1 MSREPAKPK
10 SAASRARQ
18 PRPPKRLV
26 ASKPTAASAPEARPR
41 GEATREAL
49 IDAAIGVFARDGY
62 HAVSTR
68 SLASAAGVNQALI
81 GYHFGGKMGLYLAV
95 FDHIAG
101 RLLER
106 IGPLVDALEARLE
119 SAPPSATAAQR
130 RAHFLPPLLAI
141 AEGMLELMLSDE
153 TEEWSQLIL
162 REQQHPGPAFER
174 LYDTYMGRVFGLLAR
189 LVQQLRGDGDP
200 ANARTV
206 VVGIVGSVLVWR
218 AARATVMRH
227 LGWGRPGT
235 AEIAAARAAV
245 RRSVEAQALAG
256 AGR

>member
-1 MSREPAKPK
+1 MTRESSKPK
-10 SAASRARQ
+10 SAARPAQ
-18 PRPPKRLV
+18 PGSPNRLV
-26 ASKPTAASAPEARPR
+26 AAKPSTASPPAARPR

-49 IDAAIGVFARDGY
+49 LDAAVGVFAREGY

-101 RLLER
+101 QLLER

-119 SAPPSATAAQR
+119 SAPANATAAQR
-130 RAHFLPPLLAI
+130 RAHFLPPLLGI
-141 AEGMLELMLSDE
+141 AEGMLELMLSRE

-174 LYDTYMGRVFGLLAR
+174 MYETYMGRVFGLLAR
-189 LVQQLRGDGDP
+189 LVKELRGDRDP
-200 ANARTV
+200 SDARTV

-227 LGWGRPGT
+227 LGWSTPT
-235 AEIAAARAAV
+235 ASEIAEARAAV

-256 AGR
+256 VAR

>member
-1 MSREPAKPK
+1 MTRESAKPK
-10 SAASRARQ
+10 SPAKRPRQ
-18 PRPPKRLV
+18 PRSPKRLV
-26 ASKPTAASAPEARPR
+26 AAKRSAASPPAARPR
-41 GEATREAL
+41 GEATRQALLEA
-49 IDAAIGVFARDGY
+49 AVGVFARDGY

-68 SLASAAGVNQALI
+68 TLASAAGVNQALI

-95 FDHIAG
+95 FDDIAG
-101 RLLER
+101 QLLER
-106 IGPLVDALEARLE
+106 IGPLVDALEAHLE
-119 SAPPSATAAQR
+119 SAPATATAAQR

-174 LYDTYMGRVFGLLAR
+174 LYATYMGRVFGLLAR
-189 LVQQLRGDGDP
+189 LVQELRGDGDLV
-200 ANARTV
+200 NARTV

-227 LGWGRPGT
+227 LGWGTPG
-235 AEIAAARAAV
+235 ANEVAAARAAV

-256 AGR
+256 VAR